1 MAQINKKISVITVTL
16 NAANSLAATLKSV
29 NCQRRRGEIEFIVID
44 GLSVDGSLELLEKN
58 RSEIDVLISSK
69 DKSVYDAMNKGIDLS
84 TGEWL
89 YFLNA
94 GDVFLNEESISQ
106 VLDEIDDSD
115 VLYSNVL
122 VDKVNS
128 TFEFK
133 TSFDDRILNHQGF
146 VYRREL
152 HQRFGRYAV
161 IKGFT
166 AADYLF
172 FLQLDNLK
180 VKKLI
185 NPIAIFQFGGLSSTV
200 NAVRQKYCL
209 DFLSGKI
216 SALNLAAR
224 LIIYPMYRVLKKIIR

>member
-1 MAQINKKISVITVTL
+1 MTQIRKKITIITVTL

-29 NCQRRRGEIEFIVID
+29 KGQKRRSEIEFIVMD
-44 GLSVDGSLELLEKN
+44 GLSIDGSLELLDRYRN
-58 RSEIDVLISSK
+58 DIDVLISSK
-69 DKSVYDAMNKGIDLS
+69 DHGVYDAMNKGIDLS

-122 VDKVNS
+122 VDKNNS

-152 HQRFGRYAV
+152 HQRFGKYAV

-172 FLQLDNLK
+172 FLQLDSLK
-180 VKKLI
+180 VKKML

-200 NAVRQKYCL
+200 DAVRQKYCL

-224 LIIYPMYRVLKKIIR
+224 LIIYPMYRVLKKIFC